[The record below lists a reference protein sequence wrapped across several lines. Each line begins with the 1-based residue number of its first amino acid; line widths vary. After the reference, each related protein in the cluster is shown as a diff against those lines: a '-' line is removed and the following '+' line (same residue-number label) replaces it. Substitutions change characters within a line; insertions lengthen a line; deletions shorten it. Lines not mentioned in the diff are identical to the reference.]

1 MAEFLRDETCVPSH
15 LWYLIVIYMYIIRF
29 EHNENIH
36 FYMLLYLNL
45 HRHDGNVNDIK
56 VLSVDSPLFFLT
68 IAHHTAIEE

>member
-1 MAEFLRDETCVPSH
+1 
-15 LWYLIVIYMYIIRF
+15 MYIIRF